1 MSVMGKKIDLFDY
14 PVCNIFRPKLLK
26 GQLCYQ
32 VDVNAVKDQVDAE
45 KAIKHGLVVI
55 LDYNE
60 DRTKIDNAEVN
71 GPLENNLHDNED
83 KAIEARIYVETL
95 GRIISF
101 FRLFNIY
108 CILLKSLSHFLVKEI
123 MA

>member
-1 MSVMGKKIDLFDY
+1 MSIMGKKIDLFDY

-55 LDYNE
+55 MDYNE
-60 DRTKIDNAEVN
+60 DQMKIEDNAEVN
-71 GPLENNLHDNED
+71 GPLENNLHDNLD
-83 KAIEARIYVETL
+83 NAIEARIYVETL

-101 FRLFNIY
+101 LD
-108 CILLKSLSHFLVKEI
+108 FLI
-123 MA
+123 FIAFC